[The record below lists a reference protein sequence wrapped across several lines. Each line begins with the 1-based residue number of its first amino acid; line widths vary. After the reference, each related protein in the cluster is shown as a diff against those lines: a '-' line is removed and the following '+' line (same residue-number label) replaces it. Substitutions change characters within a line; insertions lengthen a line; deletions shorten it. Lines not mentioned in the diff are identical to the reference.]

1 MNPQA
6 YRDKP
11 AVYFEQARSEIE
23 PLLPAHAAQVLEVGC
38 GRGATLHWLKAS
50 GRCEHTVGI
59 ELFEG
64 AAAAAR
70 AVVDE
75 VHSGNAE
82 VLVQHALS
90 PAAFDLVLCLDVLEH
105 LVDPWAFMGQVQRL
119 LKPGGQVVASIPNVR
134 HARVVLPLL
143 LQGRWQYEDAGQLDR
158 THLRFF
164 TRESALQ
171 LMQRPSTA
179 EAGGLQL
186 VRWLRRMPPRLS
198 RSGLTNL
205 ASMGLLQDFL
215 AMSYLIASRRV

>member
-1 MNPQA
+1 MSAQA
-6 YRDKP
+6 YHDKP
-11 AVYFEQARSEIE
+11 AVYFEHARSEIE

-38 GRGATLHWLKAS
+38 GRGATLQWLKAS
-50 GRCEHTVGI
+50 GRCDRSVGI
-59 ELFEG
+59 ELFER
-64 AAAAAR
+64 AAADAR

-75 VHSGNAE
+75 VHVGNAE
-82 VLVQHALS
+82 ALVQHAW
-90 PAAFDLVLCLDVLEH
+90 PPGTFDLVLCLDVLEH

-119 LKPGGQVVASIPNVR
+119 LKPGGLVVASIPNVR

-171 LMQRPSTA
+171 LMQRPTTA
-179 EAGGLQL
+179 EGGGLQL
-186 VRWLRRMPPRLS
+186 VRWLRRMPPPRS
-198 RSGLTNL
+198 RSGLVNL